1 MTSPLLTAL
10 ATIGLALSTF
20 VTDDAFAVSQPPQ
33 PLIADLNGEEV
44 LRPGEYLWR
53 AEDAIGPLLIVVSI
67 PQQRLFLFQGQ
78 SIAGVSTV
86 STGKRGHRT
95 PSGTFEILEKRRKHF
110 SNLYDSAPMPF
121 MQRLT
126 WGGVAL
132 HAGHIPGY
140 PASHGCI
147 RLPKGF
153 AKLLFGLT
161 RIGGSVFVTDT
172 PVDATA
178 PLASWL
184 PAEAAA
190 ALTMRT
196 EPVLMPQ
203 LATNEPAA
211 PAATAPGSAMS
222 DIPMPA
228 GSAALD
234 GGIGGRSE

>member
-1 MTSPLLTAL
+1 MTRRLLTAL
-10 ATIGLALSTF
+10 ATIGLALSTL
-20 VTDDAFAVSQPPQ
+20 VADEAFAVTQAPQ
-33 PLIADLNGEEV
+33 PLADDLSGTER
-44 LRPGEYLWR
+44 LHPGEYLWR
-53 AEDAIGPLLIVVSI
+53 ALDADGPPLIVVSL
-67 PQQRLFLFQGQ
+67 PQQRLFLFQGN

-95 PSGTFEILEKRRKHF
+95 PPGTFEILEKRRVHY

-153 AKLLFGLT
+153 AKLLFNLT
-161 RIGGSVFVTDT
+161 RIGGNVVVTDT

-190 ALTMRT
+190 ALTART
-196 EPVLMPQ
+196 EPAPMPQ
-203 LATNEPAA
+203 LATNGPS
-211 PAATAPGSAMS
+211 ATAGVVV
-222 DIPMPA
+222 
-228 GSAALD
+228 
-234 GGIGGRSE
+234 GRSD